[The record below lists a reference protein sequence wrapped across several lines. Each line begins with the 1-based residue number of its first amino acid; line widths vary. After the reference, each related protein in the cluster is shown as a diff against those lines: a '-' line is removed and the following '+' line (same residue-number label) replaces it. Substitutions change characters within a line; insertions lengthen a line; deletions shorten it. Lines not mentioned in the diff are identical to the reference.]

1 MHHKSRYAGKM
12 PSSFLII
19 TISGHKCLK
28 YFGSLAFL
36 GALLFFFFFFLGGKK
51 KFLCGG
57 NVIFRVYFNVSEK
70 FSSA

>member
-1 MHHKSRYAGKM
+1 
-12 PSSFLII
+12 
-19 TISGHKCLK
+19 
-28 YFGSLAFL
+28 
-36 GALLFFFFFFLGGKK
+36 LGGKK

>member
-1 MHHKSRYAGKM
+1 M
-12 PSSFLII
+12 PQIFW
-19 TISGHKCLK
+19 K
-28 YFGSLAFL
+28 FGFFGGFA
-36 GALLFFFFFFLGGKK
+36 FFFFFLGGKK